1 MNLRILPLA
10 LSLAAAML
18 LAQPPSIRLVQ
29 DMHFGGLQVGGQGG
43 MITLTYEGVRVPMGA
58 DLKPVLRPS
67 SQEAWFQLSG
77 PPNGKF
83 FLRLEPER
91 PVLAGPRG
99 STIQVEVAIK
109 RVMLGLTFNTDAE
122 KICKAALQAIGVT
135 QKLSIVPG
143 ENLPGSGN
151 AKPAR
156 PVSGSIQAAALN
168 DPLVKKAQ
176 ELFDAE
182 VRSVLDLRE

>member
-1 MNLRILPLA
+1 MEREGHSTAAVL
-10 LSLAAAML
+10 LS
-18 LAQPPSIRLVQ
+18 SGRWT
-29 DMHFGGLQVGGQGG
+29 DQG
-43 MITLTYEGVRVPMGA
+43 
-58 DLKPVLRPS
+58 K
-67 SQEAWFQLSG
+67 
-77 PPNGKF
+77 
-83 FLRLEPER
+83 
-91 PVLAGPRG
+91 
-99 STIQVEVAIK
+99 TIQAEVAIK

-135 QKLSIVPG
+135 QKLSIVPV